1 MIEDNSNKGIF
12 ISLITLGESMVGK
25 TSLISKYTEDIF
37 EDSLVTTIG
46 FDFKIKTIIKNNKTI
61 QLKIWDTAGQE
72 RFNSIQKQYYKNI
85 DGILLVFDLTDL
97 NTFNNLNQWFDKI
110 EKESSKDCSVV
121 LVGNKCDKIDMIQI
135 NKDDASNFANEKL
148 GIKYFETSA
157 KTGFNVNEIFDYLV
171 DEIITNENNS
181 CNETIIIKTKYRIE
195 KKNKCCSL

>member
-25 TSLISKYTEDIF
+25 TSLISKYIEDIF

-46 FDFKIKTIIKNNKTI
+46 FDFKLKTIIKNNKII

-85 DGILLVFDLTDL
+85 DGILLIFDLTDL
-97 NTFNNLNQWFDKI
+97 STFNNLNQWFDKI
-110 EKESSKDCSVV
+110 ERESPKNCSIV
-121 LVGNKCDKIDMIQI
+121 LVGNKCDKKDMIQI
-135 NKDDASNFANEKL
+135 NKDDASNFANEKF

-171 DEIITNENNS
+171 DEILTIKNDSN
-181 CNETIIIKTKYRIE
+181 NETIIIKRKNRIE
-195 KKNKCCSL
+195 TKNKCC

>member
-25 TSLISKYTEDIF
+25 TSLISKYIEDIF

-46 FDFKIKTIIKNNKTI
+46 FDFKLKTIIKNNKII

-85 DGILLVFDLTDL
+85 DGILLIFDLTDL
-97 NTFNNLNQWFDKI
+97 STFNNLNQWFDKI
-110 EKESSKDCSVV
+110 ERESPKNCSIV
-121 LVGNKCDKIDMIQI
+121 LVGNKCDKKDMIKI
-135 NKDDASNFANEKL
+135 NKDDASNFANEKF

-171 DEIITNENNS
+171 DEILTIKNDSN
-181 CNETIIIKTKYRIE
+181 NETIIIK
-195 KKNKCCSL
+195 KKK

>member
-25 TSLISKYTEDIF
+25 TSLISKYIEDIF

-46 FDFKIKTIIKNNKTI
+46 FDFKLKTIIKNNKII

-85 DGILLVFDLTDL
+85 DGILLIFDLTDL
-97 NTFNNLNQWFDKI
+97 STFNNLNQWFDKI
-110 EKESSKDCSVV
+110 ERESPKNCSIV
-121 LVGNKCDKIDMIQI
+121 LVGNKCDKKDMIKI
-135 NKDDASNFANEKL
+135 NKDDASNFANEKF

-171 DEIITNENNS
+171 DEILTIKNDSN
-181 CNETIIIKTKYRIE
+181 NETIIIKRKNRIE
-195 KKNKCCSL
+195 TKNKCC